1 MLFGAL
7 EAGGTKMVC
16 AIVDENGNILDR
28 CSFPTTIPKE
38 TIPLLIEYFK
48 NKNIGALG
56 IACFGPIDLDRNSST
71 FGYITTTPKEG
82 WSNVDIVGE
91 FRKALNVPVGFDTDV
106 NCSAL
111 GEHAYGIGKD
121 VDNLV
126 YITIG
131 TGIGIGVISEGKL
144 LHGAMHPEG
153 GHVMLTKRQADSYN
167 GKCPYH
173 SNCFEGLCSG
183 PAVEERWGKKAVELQ
198 SNNNVWEL
206 EASYIAEALVSYTMI
221 LSPKRIILGGGIMHQ
236 KQLFPLI
243 RNKFKEYL
251 NGYINN
257 KYVNDLESY
266 IVCQSLDDN
275 QGILGAAFLGREELN
290 R

>member
-16 AIVDENGNILDR
+16 AIVDENGNILEQ
-28 CSFPTTIPKE
+28 CSFPTTIPNE
-38 TIPLLIEYFK
+38 TIPLLTEYFK
-48 NKNIGALG
+48 DKNIDALG

-71 FGYITTTPKEG
+71 YGYITTTPKEG
-82 WSNVDIVGE
+82 WSNVDIMGA

-111 GEHAYGIGKD
+111 GEHTFGIGKD

-126 YITIG
+126 YITVG

-153 GHVMLTKRQADSYN
+153 GHIMLTKRPDDSYK

-183 PAVEERWGKKAVELQ
+183 PAVEERWGKKAVDLQ
-198 SNNNVWEL
+198 DNKKVWEL
-206 EASYIAEALVSYTMI
+206 EADYIAEALISYTMI

-275 QGILGAAFLGREELN
+275 QGILGAACLGREELE